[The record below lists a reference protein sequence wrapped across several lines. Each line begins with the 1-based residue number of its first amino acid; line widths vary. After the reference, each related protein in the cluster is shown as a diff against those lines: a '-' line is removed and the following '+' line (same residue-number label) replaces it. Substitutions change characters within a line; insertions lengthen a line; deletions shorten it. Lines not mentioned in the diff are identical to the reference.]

1 MSLELI
7 SGLLAS
13 QLAIGGLVGFLIG
26 FGLKKATKIALV
38 LAGIFFVAL
47 AYLEYNQFVIV
58 NYEQL
63 ELAINGLLQKAGANL
78 SLPSFLT
85 MNLPLLASFGAALA
99 FGFKKG

>member
-13 QLAIGGLVGFLIG
+13 QLAIGGLAGFLIG
-26 FGLKKATKIALV
+26 FALKKITEIAFV
-38 LAGIFFVAL
+38 LAGIFFITL
-47 AYLEYNQFVIV
+47 AYLEYNQFIIV
-58 NYEQL
+58 NYEQF
-63 ELAINGLLQKAGANL
+63 ELAINGLLQKTGANF
-78 SLPSFLT
+78 SLPSFLA

>member
-7 SGLLAS
+7 SGMLAS

-26 FGLKKATKIALV
+26 FALKKITTIAMV
-38 LAGIFFVAL
+38 LAGIFFIIL

-58 NYEQL
+58 NYEQF
-63 ELAINGLLQKAGANL
+63 ELAINGFLQNTGTNFV
-78 SLPSFLT
+78 LPSFLA
-85 MNLPLLASFGAALA
+85 MNLPLLVSFGGALA

>member
-26 FGLKKATKIALV
+26 FALKKVTKIALV
-38 LAGIFFVAL
+38 LAGIFFITL
-47 AYLEYNQFVIV
+47 AYLEYNQFITV
-58 NYEQL
+58 NYEQF
-63 ELAINGLLQKAGANL
+63 EVAINGMLQKAGANFV
-78 SLPSFLT
+78 LPSFLA
-85 MNLPLLASFGAALA
+85 MNLPLLVSFGGALA